1 MSPLTRASY
10 LYYTMSIPHSRIT
23 TNTTNIRLSQLVQD
37 YDEHRFQIPPHQRE
51 FCWDLG
57 RQQKFI
63 QSILKGYPIPS
74 ILMSKRRTDV
84 QATLEDGRQRITTA
98 SRFRN
103 NLFGVVLEGLV
114 RKYEDL
120 TALDQLRFDVVEVT
134 IMTFMNATD
143 EDRIQI
149 FDWHQNGAPLS
160 PGERYHAHHATP
172 LIAFVKAQLMTP
184 GSGYHD
190 RAAAIWGIR
199 GDPVSPP
206 EGFITSDKRRKWLL
220 SATALVLGL
229 TFGPANATKKYEPE
243 KGFMTAEFPPA
254 KQAAVCRDLE
264 RILEIYEAVDTRC
277 PARTP
282 RKWLNA
288 QWDLGNFTGYILY
301 SLSTQAR
308 EAHDAVQA
316 GRPIDVRV
324 PLESVYR
331 PNSLADDPDEWVF
344 VRDTWIEYLVRV
356 RREINEN
363 PTRKIKAVLE
373 KCIHAGLSA
382 ARSWTNERWEDGY
395 LRVFGHEVPEA
406 GGEEAESYVDSDT
419 ESDD

>member
-1 MSPLTRASY
+1 
-10 LYYTMSIPHSRIT
+10 
-23 TNTTNIRLSQLVQD
+23 
-37 YDEHRFQIPPHQRE
+37 
-51 FCWDLG
+51 
-57 RQQKFI
+57 
-63 QSILKGYPIPS
+63 
-74 ILMSKRRTDV
+74 
-84 QATLEDGRQRITTA
+84 
-98 SRFRN
+98 
-103 NLFGVVLEGLV
+103 
-114 RKYEDL
+114 
-120 TALDQLRFDVVEVT
+120 
-134 IMTFMNATD
+134 
-143 EDRIQI
+143 
-149 FDWHQNGAPLS
+149 
-160 PGERYHAHHATP
+160 
-172 LIAFVKAQLMTP
+172 
-184 GSGYHD
+184 
-190 RAAAIWGIR
+190 
-199 GDPVSPP
+199 
-206 EGFITSDKRRKWLL
+206 
-220 SATALVLGL
+220 
-229 TFGPANATKKYEPE
+229 
-243 KGFMTAEFPPA
+243 
-254 KQAAVCRDLE
+254 LE
-264 RILEIYEAVDTRC
+264 RILEIYEAVDARC